1 MDTSAPTPAPVVKAD
16 DIPPPT
22 TRPQAERLVSVDALR
37 GFDMF
42 WIVGGEAVAHALE
55 PLAGGPVLAA
65 FTEQLKHVEWD
76 GFHFFDLIFPLF
88 LFLVGVSIVLSMEKI
103 LAGAG
108 RKTAMLR
115 ILKRSVLLYVVG
127 VFYYG
132 GFSKPWP
139 DIALSGVLPRI
150 AVCYLIA
157 SMIYLWLPRKAVPT
171 AAVLM
176 LTGYWGML
184 SFVPFPDVNLKHS
197 NVSRKS
203 AQVQAKSPEEMLATA
218 TKTTHGT
225 FEEGRNLAH
234 YVDCRWLPGR
244 KRNVYYTN
252 EGLLSTIPA
261 VATTL
266 FGIMAGWL
274 LTSSRWN
281 GKQKALWLIGA
292 GAAAVAAG
300 LLWSIEFPMI
310 KRIWTSS
317 FCLVSGGCASAMLGL
332 FFLVIDVWNHRK
344 WCVPFLWIGS
354 NALGIYLVV
363 NIVEFN
369 ALAARFVGGDIA
381 RSLDTHAFQGAGNL
395 AIALVGLALPVLIAR
410 FLFIKKIFFRL

>member
-1 MDTSAPTPAPVVKAD
+1 
-16 DIPPPT
+16 
-22 TRPQAERLVSVDALR
+22 
-37 GFDMF
+37 
-42 WIVGGEAVAHALE
+42 VAHALE
-55 PLAGGPVLAA
+55 PLNGGPVLQVL
-65 FTEQLKHVEWD
+65 TEQLKHVEWE

-88 LFLVGVSIVLSMEKI
+88 LFLVGVSIVLSMQKV
-103 LAGAG
+103 LASGG
-108 RKTAMLR
+108 RKHAMLR
-115 ILKRSVLLYVVG
+115 ILKRSALLYVVG

-150 AVCYLIA
+150 AVGYLIA
-157 SMIYLWLPRKAVPT
+157 SLIYLWLPRKAVPI
-171 AAVLM
+171 AAAIVLV
-176 LTGYWGML
+176 GYWGLL

-203 AQVQAKSPEEMLATA
+203 SQVQAKSPEEILASATA
-218 TKTTHGT
+218 LTHGT
-225 FEEGRNLAH
+225 FEEGSNLAH

-252 EGLLSTIPA
+252 EGLLSTLPA

-274 LTSSRWN
+274 LTSARWS
-281 GKQKALWLIGA
+281 GKQKAIWLIGA
-292 GAAAVAAG
+292 GAASVAAG
-300 LLWSIEFPMI
+300 LLWSLEFPMI

-332 FFLVIDVWNHRK
+332 FYLVIDVWNHRR

-354 NALGIYLVV
+354 NALAVYLAV
-363 NIVEFN
+363 NIIEFN
-369 ALAARFVGGDIA
+369 ALAARFAGGDV
-381 RSLDTHAFQGAGNL
+381 SKLLDSFLFKGAGNL
-395 AIALVGLALPVLIAR
+395 AVALVGLALPVLVAR
-410 FLFIKKIFFRL
+410 FLFQRKIFFRL